1 MHSSGTD
8 VPHLIIHS
16 FCNRMSLRL
25 ASLWIFSVSFLLL
38 LPVLATPDPALA
50 RQSTVEPF
58 DFQMGV
64 WRVQGMQ
71 SWPGGKWVPFDAVV
85 QIQPAWQGPWPSIRE
100 SWWPV
105 HAPLFGPPSLGWI
118 ERVYH
123 PERAAWHMRYNG
135 STTPAFW
142 PEFGHY
148 ERRGTLVVMPETP
161 MTDITGPHLQRLTI
175 DLDGS
180 DHWSLNA
187 ERSYNGG
194 ANWFSWV
201 LMEAERLP
209 MSGDGRLLLPGP
221 LSERAHVETVLAG
234 FAGSRGIALDH
245 AGNVIVGAGD
255 AAGEAAIVRVSLDGR
270 TTVLATGLKPAGLAW
285 SQGHVYAKAH
295 DVPGGRLVRIAPDG
309 TVQHLSDAPG
319 DGLAVDRA
327 GNAYTTDFNEP
338 VLLKTT
344 PDGEMTVLARDE
356 RLRNRLGS
364 AFDDATNTLYLASWG
379 GNIISVSAEGT
390 VREVVD
396 IPAVSGSGVAW
407 MAVADGVLY
416 TTQFS
421 AEQIHAYDTVTGTL
435 RVVAGDGLPGHRD
448 GEALHARFRAP
459 NGIAVTPGADTL
471 YVAELVDPV
480 AGVYPE
486 NRLRRIVLS
495 AESIDVPPSGRRI
508 GQRLAF
514 VSQWGDENMDVYVME
529 ATGGGKRRLT
539 THEGEDRAPQ
549 WVDAWN
555 ALVYEHGGQHVVRVN
570 AWGGEA
576 QRTGIQGVPE
586 PPPSERS
593 ANMSPDGTR
602 MVMTRGEG
610 DAAELYIMNADG
622 TDARKI
628 TDNQAFDGNPVWS
641 PDGQK
646 IAFQS
651 RREGSDDIYIMNPDG
666 TDVQR
671 LTMNPGYDGEPAWI
685 PILTHPTK
693 KAGTNAE

>member
-1 MHSSGTD
+1 
-8 VPHLIIHS
+8 
-16 FCNRMSLRL
+16 MSLRF
-25 ASLWIFSVSFLLL
+25 ASLWLPSVSCVLLVL
-38 LPVLATPDPALA
+38 TVLASPTPALA
-50 RQSTVEPF
+50 RQSSVDPF

-85 QIQPAWQGPWPSIRE
+85 HIQPAWQGPWPSIRE
-100 SWWPV
+100 AWWPV

-142 PEFGHY
+142 PEFAHY
-148 ERRGTLVVMPETP
+148 ERRGTQVVMPETP

-175 DLDGS
+175 DLVNADG
-180 DHWSLNA
+180 WSLNA

-194 ANWFSWV
+194 MNWFSWV

-209 MSGDGRLLLPGP
+209 TTAEGRVLLPGP
-221 LSERAHVETVLAG
+221 LSERAHVETILTG
-234 FAGSRGIALDH
+234 FTGSRGIALDD
-245 AGNVIVGAGD
+245 AGSVILGTDG
-255 AAGEAAIVRVSLDGR
+255 GAIVRVSPDGR
-270 TTVLATGLKPAGLAW
+270 QTVLAEGLKPAGLAW

-295 DVPGGRLVRIAPDG
+295 DVPGGRLVRISPDG
-309 TVQHLSDAPG
+309 TVRHLSDAPG
-319 DGLAVDRA
+319 DGLAVDRT

-344 PDGEMTVLARDE
+344 PEGEMSVLARDE

-364 AFDDATNTLYLASWG
+364 AFDNDTGRLYLASWD
-379 GNIISVSAEGT
+379 GNIISVSAEGE

-407 MAVADGVLY
+407 MAMADGVLY

-421 AEQIHAYDTVTGTL
+421 AEQVYAYDTVTGTL

-448 GEALHARFRAP
+448 GAAHNARFRAP
-459 NGIAVTPGADTL
+459 NGIAVTPDADTL

-495 AESIDVPPSGRRI
+495 AESERARETGDLI

-514 VSQWGDENMDVYVME
+514 VSQWGDENLDVYVME

-539 THEGEDRAPQ
+539 THEGEDRAPR

-555 ALVYEHGGQHVVRVN
+555 ALVYEHGGRHLVRVN

-576 QRTGIQGVPE
+576 QRLGIQGVPE

-610 DAAELYIMNADG
+610 EASELYVMNADG
-622 TDARKI
+622 SDARKI
-628 TDNQAFDGNPVWS
+628 TDNHAFDGHPVWS

-651 RREGSDDIYIMNPDG
+651 RRDGSDDIYIMNPDG
-666 TDVQR
+666 TEVKR

-685 PILTHPTK
+685 PIITHSTK
-693 KAGTNAE
+693 KAEMDAE